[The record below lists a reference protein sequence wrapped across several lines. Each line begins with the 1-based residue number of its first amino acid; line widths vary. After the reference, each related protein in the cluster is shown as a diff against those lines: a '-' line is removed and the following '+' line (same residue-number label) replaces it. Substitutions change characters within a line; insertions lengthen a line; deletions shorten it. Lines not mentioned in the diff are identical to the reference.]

1 MRPHHLVIEGFG
13 PFRDRQTIDFD
24 SVSHDGIF
32 LIAGPTGAGK
42 TSILDALCF
51 ALFNTVPGPRG
62 SASDLRS
69 HLAAPTDPTRV
80 ELTFTASG
88 RRFRIERTPQYL
100 RPRKRG
106 TGMTTQSHTVA
117 LAEWV
122 DGEWAGISRTAQ
134 ETQAFLDAI
143 VGLNAAQFTK
153 LVVLPQGDFAAF
165 LHADPTEREG
175 ILEKLFATEHFRAV
189 ERVLGERA
197 TRARRLTEKGDHE
210 RRFALESAAHSS
222 WETAPLPTATPTVV
236 ETLAFLRVI
245 AVSARERAEVADFTS
260 RLAERCAK
268 TSEEAARGW
277 QQRIEDRTALAAL
290 REDEA
295 TWAAALHEREALRLK
310 ADRARAAHS
319 LSPQLKALQRAQ
331 AEAARLDDASRR
343 ARDEALKAMPA
354 EARVPLDELTDKDI
368 AAAAAHLDRAEDGL
382 ARRAIL
388 EKLVADTEAEAAAAA
403 EEAERA
409 RSILTGH
416 EARAEELRAESERL
430 RTTFDGLE
438 DIASARDQ
446 LREHQRAI
454 AAVQTA
460 IAQRDSAHARLINAS
475 HAAEASARALE
486 ATRRAMREDSAGSLA
501 ATLVAGQPCPVCGAC
516 EHPDPAR
523 PTGEGPSPDDEADD
537 EAADTAA
544 RSALAAAEASY
555 EGADQSLT
563 TARAAAAGIEADRLE
578 ERLAEA
584 ESAVTKRVEL
594 RAAMASTGAALRDVG
609 PRLEAARAA
618 VATADAAYA
627 RTSTAYAQARSRFDE
642 SSESSVAEAPSS
654 WTKLGVVEPSNSV
667 AARCARAGL
676 DRLTTARTTWL
687 QARGEA
693 ERGRRDMRTRTNDLT
708 AALADSPFAD
718 VASLE
723 AAAALPLEDLEKQL
737 DAHREHATRLAL
749 RRESPPIIR
758 ARDDTCTDDAL
769 TDASEQAEA
778 DAERDRARA
787 DVASEHGA
795 VAQAA
800 ATAAHAAFRRTLA
813 DRTEDEDRITELQ
826 RDIDLAELVLG
837 TSTDAA
843 SRMSLSSY
851 ALAALFAEVAV
862 HASDRLVDMTAG
874 RYRLE
879 HDLERRRGDRRTGLG
894 LKIVDTFTDESR
906 DPRTLSGGEG
916 FMASLAL
923 ALGMADTVRAETGGI
938 DLDALFLDE
947 GFGTLDPDTL
957 SDVLAVLDRL
967 RTGGR
972 TIGIISHVAE
982 LQQAITTRVMVA
994 PGPSGASIRVEAPQV
1009 QVEE

>member
-51 ALFNTVPGPRG
+51 ALFNSVPGPRG

-106 TGMTTQSHTVA
+106 TGMTTQNHTVA

-134 ETQAFLDAI
+134 ETQSFLDGI
-143 VGLNAAQFTK
+143 IGLNAAQFTK

-165 LHADPTEREG
+165 LHADPADREG

-197 TRARRLTEKGDHE
+197 TRARRLTEEGEHK
-210 RRFALESAAHSS
+210 RRFALESAAQAS
-222 WETAPLPTATPTVV
+222 WEEVPLPVSSPTVV
-236 ETLAFLRVI
+236 DTLALLSAV
-245 AVSARERAEVADFTS
+245 AVSARERAEAAELTA
-260 RLAERCAK
+260 RLADQRAK
-268 TSEEAARGW
+268 ESEETAQWWRRCIDDRAAL
-277 QQRIEDRTALAAL
+277 TAL
-290 REDEA
+290 REDESR
-295 TWAAALHEREALRLK
+295 WAAAAGEREALRLR
-310 ADRARAAHS
+310 ADRARAAHA
-319 LSPQLKALQRAQ
+319 LAPQLKALQRA
-331 AEAARLDDASRR
+331 ESETARLDRACRSAEDDAST
-343 ARDEALKAMPA
+343 ALSAT
-354 EARVPLDELTDKDI
+354 ARVPLDELSDDDI
-368 AAAAAHLDRAEDGL
+368 ASAAAHLDRAGDGL
-382 ARRAIL
+382 ARQSQL
-388 EKLVADTEAEAAAAA
+388 EQQVEDTHADAAAAA
-403 EEAERA
+403 ADAARA
-409 RSILTGH
+409 RSTLAEH
-416 EARAEELRAESERL
+416 ESKAEELRAESERL
-430 RTTFDGLE
+430 RTAFDGLE
-438 DIASARDQ
+438 ETASTRDR

-460 IAQRDSAHARLINAS
+460 IAQRDSAHERVLRAS
-475 HAAEASARALE
+475 RAAEHSARALE
-486 ATRRAMREDSAGSLA
+486 ATRRAMREDTAGTLA
-501 ATLVAGQPCPVCGAC
+501 ATLVEGQPCPVCGAC
-516 EHPDPAR
+516 DHPQPAR
-523 PTGEGPSPDDEADD
+523 RTGEGPTPEDESRD

-544 RSALAAAEASY
+544 RAALAAAEASY
-555 EGADQSLT
+555 EGADRSVISAR
-563 TARAAAAGIEADRLE
+563 TAAEGIEAEGLE

-584 ESAVTKRVEL
+584 EAAVARRTAL
-594 RAAMASTGAALRDVG
+594 RAAWDSTAASLRDVG
-609 PRLEAARAA
+609 PRLEAARTA
-618 VATADAAYA
+618 VAEADTASARASTAHAEARSRYAERSESRDAETPAAWTRLGIVAPSTVSAARTA
-627 RTSTAYAQARSRFDE
+627 RTS
-642 SSESSVAEAPSS
+642 
-654 WTKLGVVEPSNSV
+654 
-667 AARCARAGL
+667 L
-676 DRLTTARTTWL
+676 DRLAAARTAWL
-687 QARGEA
+687 QVRSEA
-693 ERGRRDMRTRTNDLT
+693 ERVRRDARTRSDELT
-708 AALADSPFAD
+708 AALAGSPFAD
-718 VASLE
+718 RASLE
-723 AAAALPLEDLEKQL
+723 AAAGLPLEDFERQL
-737 DAHREHATRLAL
+737 DAHREHAARLAL
-749 RRESPPIIR
+749 RRESPAVIR
-758 ARDDTCTDDAL
+758 AQEDTRTDEEL
-769 TDASEQAEA
+769 TTATRRAGA

-787 DVASEHGA
+787 DVAAEHGA
-795 VAQAA
+795 VAHAA
-800 ATAAHAAFRRTLA
+800 ATTAHAGFRRGLA

-837 TSTDAA
+837 TSSDAT

-851 ALAALFAEVAV
+851 ALAALFADVAV

-879 HDLERRRGDRRTGLG
+879 HDLERRRGDRRSGLG

-923 ALGMADTVRAETGGI
+923 ALGMADTVRTETGGI

-957 SDVLAVLDRL
+957 SDVMAVLDRL

-972 TIGIISHVAE
+972 TIGIISHVGE
-982 LQQAITTRVMVA
+982 LQQAITTRVMVT
-994 PGPSGASIRVEAPQV
+994 PGPSGASIRVEAPQSHG
-1009 QVEE
+1009 EE